1 MRMFLRGYRAVLTIT
16 DEVGQMSDMYAELF
30 TSEYMEEFKERV
42 YTGMDISNRNIIIKA
57 KRDLCWNELLKQ

>member
-1 MRMFLRGYRAVLTIT
+1 MFLRGYRAVLTIT

-42 YTGMDISNRNIIIKA
+42 YTGMDISNRNIIIKP